1 MNKHTESLKV
11 LASGA
16 AISLLFGIVGY
27 LLMFLFQLFTARH
40 FGPKNLGLFEMSF
53 TFLNMGVLVSLIG
66 IQGGISRYI
75 SVYEERGDFSKLNGY
90 LKFIFRIP
98 IIASLII
105 AALLFFLSQ
114 NIASFF
120 NFEPVFTILLK
131 IIALAI
137 PFRVI
142 NEIIYQIFFAKNK
155 ILIRNIGYNIIEKVV
170 LVVGLFIAIY
180 FGLSIRYII
189 ILLSLSV
196 LFVFIFNLLHLK
208 LKIRFKKSQELT
220 FAYRDWLFFSLPLF
234 FSSMFAFVINWTDN
248 IVIGKIMDSSSLGIY
263 STSFYLASFLIFFQ
277 TSFFAI
283 FVPVVSRLYAKKDD
297 AELANVYK
305 KAQNWVFGLALPFA
319 LLFIF
324 FAKNILINLYGVSF
338 SEGAIPLIILSLG
351 LLFNVYTGLNP
362 ALLRIVKKTN
372 FIFKTKIIAAGLN
385 VILSIVLVKS
395 LGIVGAA
402 ISTSVVISLEQLI
415 YMLKVRSYLKI
426 RHNNFINT
434 KLIISGLML
443 IVFVKYM
450 VGYFFGA
457 GINIYWLVII
467 SMLYLISYFS
477 IIFFAKIFDKK
488 DYLIFK
494 QPSKNGG

>member
-1 MNKHTESLKV
+1 M
-11 LASGA
+11 
-16 AISLLFGIVGY
+16 LF
-27 LLMFLFQLFTARH
+27 R
-40 FGPKNLGLFEMSF
+40 S
-53 TFLNMGVLVSLIG
+53 
-66 IQGGISRYI
+66 
-75 SVYEERGDFSKLNGY
+75 
-90 LKFIFRIP
+90 
-98 IIASLII
+98 
-105 AALLFFLSQ
+105 
-114 NIASFF
+114 
-120 NFEPVFTILLK
+120 
-131 IIALAI
+131 
-137 PFRVI
+137 
-142 NEIIYQIFFAKNK
+142 
-155 ILIRNIGYNIIEKVV
+155 
-170 LVVGLFIAIY
+170 
-180 FGLSIRYII
+180 
-189 ILLSLSV
+189 
-196 LFVFIFNLLHLK
+196 
-208 LKIRFKKSQELT
+208 
-220 FAYRDWLFFSLPLF
+220 
-234 FSSMFAFVINWTDN
+234 
-248 IVIGKIMDSSSLGIY
+248 
-263 STSFYLASFLIFFQ
+263 
-277 TSFFAI
+277 
-283 FVPVVSRLYAKKDD
+283 
-297 AELANVYK
+297 
-305 KAQNWVFGLALPFA
+305 
-319 LLFIF
+319 
-324 FAKNILINLYGVSF
+324 LYGVSF